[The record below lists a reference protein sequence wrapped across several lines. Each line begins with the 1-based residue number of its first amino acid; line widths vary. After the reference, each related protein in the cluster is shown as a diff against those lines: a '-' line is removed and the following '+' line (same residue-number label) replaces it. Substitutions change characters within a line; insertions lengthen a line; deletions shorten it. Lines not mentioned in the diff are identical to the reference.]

1 MLIPLVKIHGF
12 IIGMGGLALGLSFI
26 VYTRIEKG
34 IIKAKRWFKKVLE
47 LDPTNKYATDMLRAI
62 EEENK

>member
-26 VYTRIEKG
+26 VYTRIEKEVG
-34 IIKAKRWFKKVLE
+34 PEHKTYAKIMKYGLSLFIIFFF
-47 LDPTNKYATDMLRAI
+47 I
-62 EEENK
+62 